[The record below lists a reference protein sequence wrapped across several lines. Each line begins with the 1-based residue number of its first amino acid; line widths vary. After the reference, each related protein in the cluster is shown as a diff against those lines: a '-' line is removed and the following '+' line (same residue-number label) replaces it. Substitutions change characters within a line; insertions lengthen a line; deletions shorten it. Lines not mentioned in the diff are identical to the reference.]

1 MSGDEKQGLFDKMSE
16 GVTEG
21 VNVLSNKAASLINRD
36 PAENKEPAQAEVD
49 KTAQAEVD
57 KTAQANSDT
66 TDKTTNSMFGFGGKR
81 RNKKSASK
89 RGRKSSKSKK
99 QRKSKSRSNKSRK

>member
-1 MSGDEKQGLFDKMSE
+1 MSGDEKPGLFDKMSE

-49 KTAQAEVD
+49 KTAQA
-57 KTAQANSDT
+57 NSDT
-66 TDKTTNSMFGFGGKR
+66 TNKTTNSMFGFGGKR

-89 RGRKSSKSKK
+89 RARKSSKSKK